1 MAGKTRR
8 GKKKKTTTENV
19 EVKETKK
26 NTKKE
31 VEEVKETKTKKV
43 VKEEPKKETTK
54 KEREIVELP
63 PRKKYTQ
70 EEIDEATNKAKA
82 DLFKEII
89 PYIIIIVCVVFIR
102 MFIVTPVDVSG
113 SSMYPT
119 LKDGDVMLLYKLRL
133 KTVGINRFDIVVVN
147 TDEGKLIKR
156 VIGLPGDKISYEV
169 NDDEETGTL
178 YINGEKVKE
187 DFITDIAKA
196 QTCKYNSDICL
207 DEITVPDG
215 EYYVMGDNRGNSK
228 DSRMIGTIEK
238 EDIAGIASVVIW
250 PINRFGSKN

>member
-1 MAGKTRR
+1 M
-8 GKKKKTTTENV
+8 KKDKDKVSN
-19 EVKETKK
+19 EVIEK
-26 NTKKE
+26 NTKKAKKDMF
-31 VEEVKETKTKKV
+31 EE
-43 VKEEPKKETTK
+43 
-54 KEREIVELP
+54 
-63 PRKKYTQ
+63 Y
-70 EEIDEATNKAKA
+70 
-82 DLFKEII
+82 I
-89 PYIIIIVCVVFIR
+89 PYLIIIFFVIIIRTFIA
-102 MFIVTPVDVSG
+102 TPVRVDG
-113 SSMYPT
+113 TSMNPT

-133 KTVGINRFDIVVVN
+133 KTVGVNRFDIVVIN

-169 NDDEETGTL
+169 NDDEENGTL